1 MGAGEREERVQARE
15 EGNARRTCEVT
26 RSMIGEMAE
35 ERVAPRAVG
44 GLPHTRTLAAA
55 ARLHIPSRA
64 GKERAGKGFAAR
76 ATLLNHWTLTF
87 VPEDHNLELR
97 ALRER
102 AVVHQPLRVSQ
113 APGSVALELKQKLS

>member
-1 MGAGEREERVQARE
+1 MPQEPWAV
-15 EGNARRTCEVT
+15 CHT
-26 RSMIGEMAE
+26 RAPSPP
-35 ERVAPRAVG
+35 PRAY
-44 GLPHTRTLAAA
+44 TS
-55 ARLHIPSRA
+55 PSRA

-113 APGSVALELKQKLS
+113 APGSVALELKQKAELNAFRNWFY

>member
-1 MGAGEREERVQARE
+1 MPQEPWAV
-15 EGNARRTCEVT
+15 CHT
-26 RSMIGEMAE
+26 RAPSPP
-35 ERVAPRAVG
+35 PRAY
-44 GLPHTRTLAAA
+44 TS
-55 ARLHIPSRA
+55 PSRA

-113 APGSVALELKQKLS
+113 APGSVALELKQKAELNAFKKLVLLTYFDQIPTRTPHSPS